1 MTNSNAEH
9 TIAERSRDIVQI
21 TPGIPASDGDGVKLT
36 RVVGTHDLDMV
47 DPILMLDAFG
57 SDQPGD
63 YIGGFPDHPHR
74 GFDTVTYLLAG
85 KVRHKDN
92 GGHEGIIES
101 GGVQWMTAGRG
112 VVHSEMPE
120 QENGLLKGFQ
130 LWINLPASE
139 KMCDPYYQEFPAE
152 DLPVEDLTGGGTVK
166 VIAGRTGQGTKGPV
180 TIEAT
185 DPIYFDVDLLAGASF
200 HQLIP
205 PSHSGFVYVID
216 GSVAIG
222 QDELDLPTEHLAVL
236 GDGDAVAVTA
246 GESGGRFLLI
256 AGKRLD
262 EPVARGGPFVMNTR
276 QEILQAFQD
285 FQTGNF

>member
-166 VIAGRTGQGTKGPV
+166 VIAGRTGQGTN
-180 TIEAT
+180 
-185 DPIYFDVDLLAGASF
+185 PIYFDVDLLAGASF